1 MTHGDD
7 LLLDPVFDMKLI
19 ERMENEM
26 VIGLGIGVATLNGLL
41 VIIMEDYEFCFVYNR
56 EIELKRDCYSCV
68 MLVFYLV
75 MQTLM

>member
-1 MTHGDD
+1 M
-7 LLLDPVFDMKLI
+7 DPVFDMRLI

-26 VIGLGIGVATLNGLL
+26 VIGLGIGVDTLNGLL
-41 VIIMEDYEFCFVYNR
+41 VIIMEDYEFCFVNNR
-56 EIELKRDCYSCV
+56 GIELKRDCYSCV